1 MDMLTEAL
9 GIGIYGA
16 QALVALVGAF
26 YVVVVWRRLAQSR
39 FRSEEAQN
47 EFMAQVQQSLSG
59 GDFAGANELSEGDRR
74 VLPQLIQL
82 AIENRSLG
90 YSKVRH
96 LVADR
101 FQRDVLADIEYRLS
115 WVTTVIKSAP
125 MLGLF
130 GTVGGMMGAF
140 EELASGEKIDAAN
153 LAENISLALIT
164 TVIGLAIAIPLM
176 IIVNAINVRI
186 RKLEDLVGLGLT
198 QFFEAFKPALERYSR

>member
-1 MDMLTEAL
+1 MDLLTEAL
-9 GIGIYGA
+9 GVGIYGA
-16 QALVALVGAF
+16 QAIVAVLGAF
-26 YVVVVWRRLAQSR
+26 YSVVIWRRIMQSR
-39 FRSEEAQN
+39 FRSEEEQT
-47 EFMAQVQQSLSG
+47 EFMAQVHQLLSS
-59 GDFAGANELSEGDRR
+59 GDYAGVEALCEGERR
-74 VLPQLIQL
+74 VLPQLIHM
-82 AIENRSLG
+82 AILNRNLG
-90 YSKVRH
+90 YAKVRH
-96 LVADR
+96 LLADR
-101 FQRDVLADIEYRLS
+101 FQRDVLSDIDYRLS

-176 IIVNAINVRI
+176 LVVNAINVRV

-198 QFFEAFKPALERYSR
+198 QFFEAFKPALERFR